1 MTRKKEERIQR
12 KVDINIQVQQ
22 LVLISFGKSDEIEAS
37 PNLACTTS
45 ILNYKPQGKY
55 IFFSMQ
61 VVKML
66 KGGSVLTFFRRK
78 RLITGE

>member
-1 MTRKKEERIQR
+1 MKRKKEERIQR
-12 KVDINIQVQQ
+12 NVDISIQVQQ

-37 PNLACTTS
+37 PDLACVTL

-55 IFFSMQ
+55 IFSSIQ

-66 KGGSVLTFFRRK
+66 KGSSVLIFFRRK